1 MPKNT
6 SKDTTNVKDVVS
18 LTVNDALGRGVER
31 GQKLGPEKDAER
43 ARRATVKADTQLTPE
58 EQVLVRTEPSAATAA
73 DSHYRHHYNIGLDRG
88 VDPDK
93 VDWTDDV
100 YASMHEANKVAT
112 LQFAM
117 NAGLHPQGDAT
128 FEGAVSSGQS
138 RTAKLVYSVE
148 VVPAS
153 LADDAS
159 QTRTPRKALVEM
171 PGASTFPDD
180 DGLIKDS
187 PPAT

>member
-31 GQKLGPEKDAER
+31 GQKLGPGKNTETAK
-43 ARRATVKADTQLTPE
+43 RATVKADVQLTPE
-58 EQVLVRTEPSAATAA
+58 QQVLVRTEPSAATAA
-73 DSHYRHHYNIGLDRG
+73 DSRYRHHFNIGLDRG
-88 VDPDK
+88 VDPEK
-93 VDWTDDV
+93 VDWNDAVHD
-100 YASMHEANKVAT
+100 AMHEANKVAV

-117 NAGLHPQGDAT
+117 NVGLHPQGDAI
-128 FEGAVSSGQS
+128 FEGPISSGQS

-148 VVPAS
+148 VVPAA
-153 LADDAS
+153 LAEDAS
-159 QTRTPRKALVEM
+159 QTLTPRKALVEM